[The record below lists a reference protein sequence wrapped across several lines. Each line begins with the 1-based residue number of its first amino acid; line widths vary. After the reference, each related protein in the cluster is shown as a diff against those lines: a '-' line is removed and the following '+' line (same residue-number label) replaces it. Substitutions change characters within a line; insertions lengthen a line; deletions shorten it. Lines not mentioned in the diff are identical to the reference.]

1 MTDSEKASIIIKN
14 LKLSGVLPLIILDQQ
29 DTLEKAIKEGLKE
42 IEEIEPTRTL
52 EEVQMIV
59 DGVRAGYQV
68 QVDYADPEEDNEY
81 IYKQT
86 W

>member
-29 DTLEKAIKEGLKE
+29 DTLEKAIKEGLEE

-81 IYKQT
+81 IYKQS